1 MTDPSFEP
9 LLATPP
15 TAVLS
20 EDFDAWDISSL
31 EGVIDSLRD
40 LVMPD
45 GIRVRLRRF
54 RRAKARHVVLL
65 VHGASAGS
73 RTFMVPGG
81 GLIRDLVDREFDVWT
96 LDWRSSN
103 VFSEINPDEV
113 RALAQA
119 ELRRQTPARHYWQC
133 FNLDEAARLDLRLAL
148 LTIGRWLR
156 TSQPQTPVIRL
167 FGHCVGGA
175 LVAQAL
181 SAGLLTEADANYA
194 LGPVVLCTLGLFYRV
209 GLEGWLKGN
218 EFLLEELT
226 TTRSSFGDP
235 EHPVISPQVSGA
247 HRWPQLLEQAFQ
259 NWRTTPFAPN
269 GWGHVTPDEFIER
282 MAFMYGMPYH
292 SMRLSPQTKSP
303 EALRLQFGDMP
314 LGIYMHCVRNL
325 RVGYATR
332 FDATPDHHYVSPDH
346 FVQGGSPVVPVTLI
360 TGAENQVW
368 HRDSIDRTHEWL
380 VNQTHP
386 NARSRLRKVVFQ
398 GYAHQDLLWADE
410 SRKTV
415 YPEIASGLLPRG
427 QND

>member
-1 MTDPSFEP
+1 M
-9 LLATPP
+9 AAPP
-15 TAVLS
+15 TAVLA
-20 EDFDAWDISSL
+20 ENFDAWDISSL
-31 EGVIDSLRD
+31 EGLANSHAD

-54 RRAKARHVVLL
+54 RRASARHIVLL

-73 RTFMVPGG
+73 RTFMVANG
-81 GLIRDLVDREFDVWT
+81 GLIRHLVEREFDVWT

-103 VFSEINPDEV
+103 VFAEINPREV

-119 ELRRQTPARHYWQC
+119 DLRRQSPGRHYWQC
-133 FNLDEAARLDLRLAL
+133 FNLDEAARLDLRFALA
-148 LTIGRWLR
+148 TIGRWLR
-156 TSQPQTPVIRL
+156 ASEATAPVIRL

-181 SAGLLTEADANYA
+181 SAGHLTEAGATYV
-194 LGPVVLCTLGLFYRV
+194 LGPVVMCTLGLFYRV

-226 TTRSSFGDP
+226 AARSGFPDP
-235 EHPVISPQVSGA
+235 EHPVISPLVSDV
-247 HRWPQLLEQAFQ
+247 HRWPKLLEQAFQ

-269 GWGHVTPDEFIER
+269 GWGHVTGDEFIER

-292 SMRLSPQTKSP
+292 AKRLSPAMNP
-303 EALRLQFGDMP
+303 HALRLQFGDMP

-332 FDATPDHHYVSPDH
+332 FDATPDHHYVSPEHVVRD
-346 FVQGGSPVVPVTLI
+346 GSPVVPITLI

-380 VNQTHP
+380 VNQTNP
-386 NARSRLRKVVFQ
+386 SARSRLRKVVFQ

-410 SRKTV
+410 SPKTV